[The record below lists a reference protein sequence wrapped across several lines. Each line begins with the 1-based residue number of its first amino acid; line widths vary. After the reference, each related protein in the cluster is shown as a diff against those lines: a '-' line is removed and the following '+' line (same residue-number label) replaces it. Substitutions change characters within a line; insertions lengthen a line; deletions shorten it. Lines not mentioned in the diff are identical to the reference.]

1 MLAIFLIA
9 FGVFSRF
16 IIHTPNFT
24 PIAAIALFSGLYLN
38 RKYAFLLPIA
48 ILMISDIFLGWHS
61 TIPFTWGSMILI
73 TALGLMTR
81 QQKTVLNLFGSSFV
95 SAVLFFV
102 ITNFGCW
109 LLWYPH
115 TTEGFLSCYTLAIPF
130 FRQTLVSTLVYSA
143 ILIGIYEII
152 AYRVKETRLA
162 SVLLTK

>member
-115 TTEGFLSCYTLAIPF
+115 TTEGFLSCYTLASPF